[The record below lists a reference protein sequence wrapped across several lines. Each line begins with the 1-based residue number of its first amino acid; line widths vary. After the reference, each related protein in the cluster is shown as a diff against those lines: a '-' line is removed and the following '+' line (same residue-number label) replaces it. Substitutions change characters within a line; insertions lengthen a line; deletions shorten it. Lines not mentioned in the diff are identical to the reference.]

1 MRASGIS
8 IILLAFVVGTGG
20 CLHPGSGGR
29 SQSARAKIKIER
41 PENNGSV
48 NIVPCTISLSDGQ
61 TCILTGGD
69 STTVL
74 VRCGTFWVAASSLDP
89 YAPSDSGYPVAWRS
103 PRVAFHIGP
112 GETVRLS
119 VEPRSKGSTY
129 IGGWTIRRAANERA
143 GVDAGC
149 AILLASERAW
159 PGTTHRER

>member
-1 MRASGIS
+1 MDKPAYSLVGILPPCRLGVAPFG
-8 IILLAFVVGTGG
+8 LLH
-20 CLHPGSGGR
+20 LHWIPMH
-29 SQSARAKIKIER
+29 
-41 PENNGSV
+41 P
-48 NIVPCTISLSDGQ
+48 
-61 TCILTGGD
+61 
-69 STTVL
+69 
-74 VRCGTFWVAASSLDP
+74 
-89 YAPSDSGYPVAWRS
+89 DSGYPVAWRS

-149 AILLASERAW
+149 AILLPSERAW